1 MIRHLRVASLAALV
15 AATARSRRSTLG
27 ICRRAQ
33 LSKNCTSPLMVFS
46 VDRGLATLDNL
57 DAAPTFD
64 AFRFTRAAPPA

>member
-1 MIRHLRVASLAALV
+1 MYPFCTRRRLPSIRFELIT
-15 AATARSRRSTLG
+15 TAPRF
-27 ICRRAQ
+27 
-33 LSKNCTSPLMVFS
+33 SKNCTSPLMVFS